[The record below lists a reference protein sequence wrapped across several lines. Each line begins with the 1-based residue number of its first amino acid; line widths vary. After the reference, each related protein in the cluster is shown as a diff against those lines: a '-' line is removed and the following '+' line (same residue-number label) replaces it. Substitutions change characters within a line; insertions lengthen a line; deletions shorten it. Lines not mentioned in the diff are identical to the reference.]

1 MKKKKRDSKEDS
13 KESGFT
19 MVETLLVLAVS
30 ALLLAGA
37 GVSTNRVVENARVN
51 QARQQ
56 ISQYKSA
63 LQSYYVDCGKFPSS
77 QQGLEALWEKPVIA
91 PIPANWDGPYLD
103 RAVQRDPWGNSYLY
117 LQRTTAS
124 YPDEAPD
131 GLPFVILSLGAD
143 GAKGGTGKDADVQS
157 WD

>member
-1 MKKKKRDSKEDS
+1 MRKKERLKDDD

-37 GVSTNRVVENARVN
+37 GVSTSRVVENARVN

-63 LQSYYVDCGKFPSS
+63 LQSYYVDCGRFPSS
-77 QQGLEALWEKPVIA
+77 QQGLEALWERPALA
-91 PIPANWDGPYLD
+91 PIPVNWDGPYLD
-103 RAVQRDPWGNSYLY
+103 REVQRDPWGNEYLY

-124 YPDEAPD
+124 YPEEAPD
-131 GLPFVILSLGAD
+131 GLPFVIMSYGAD
-143 GAKGGTGKDADVQS
+143 GSKGGKGKDSDVLS
-157 WD
+157 WN